1 MDLVWY
7 GYCLAWLVILGLGD
21 YIKKLVTLHKFD
33 KDVFLAVCFILYVLL
48 FYINYVIFWDGSL
61 TKQEIIIAAPAWV
74 FDFMI
79 PLWML
84 AALKYSDSSLAF
96 VSIRMITSFTLLA
109 VWAWYFNDNLHIL
122 NMLWFA
128 LWVIA
133 IYLLSWF
140 EFWKKHKISQK
151 GFIGIIL
158 AIVWITLGNS
168 YFKFYVEEIDIPSFM
183 FLKFSFT
190 ASFIFLYL
198 TIRKRWENFTLI
210 NIKNIIWYAWITT
223 ILFLLQFWYVFPE
236 IYRLWPLSISYKILS
251 YSLAVPILLSIIF
264 HGEKLNKRKIIAF
277 IFTAVSLLFF
287 FF

>member
-33 KDVFLAVCFILYVLL
+33 KDVFLAVCFILYVIL
-48 FYINYVIFWDGSL
+48 FFVNYIIFWDGSL
-61 TKQEIIIAAPAWV
+61 TKQEIMIAAPAGV

-84 AALKYSDSSLAF
+84 AALKYADSSLAF

-109 VWAWYFNDNLHIL
+109 VWAWYFDDNLHIL

-168 YFKFYVEEIDIPSFM
+168 YFKYYVEEVDIPSFM

-190 ASFIFLYL
+190 ASFVFLYL
-198 TIRKRWENFTLI
+198 TLRKRWKNFTFI
-210 NIKNIIWYAWITT
+210 NIKNILWYAFITT
-223 ILFLLQFWYVFPE
+223 LLFLLQFGYVFPE

-251 YSLAVPILLSIIF
+251 YSLAVPILLSIIS
-264 HGEKLNKRKIIAF
+264 HQETLTKRKKYAF
-277 IFTAVSLLFF
+277 ALTALSLLFF

>member
-1 MDLVWY
+1 MDYIWY
-7 GYCLAWLVILGLGD
+7 GYCLVWLVILWLWD
-21 YIKKLVTLHKFD
+21 YIKKIITLHKFD

-48 FYINYVIFWDGSL
+48 FFINFLIFWDK
-61 TKQEIIIAAPAWV
+61 TITQKEIFVAIPAGI

-84 AALKYSDSSLAF
+84 AALKYADSSLAF

-109 VWAWYFNDNLHIL
+109 VWAWYFNDNLHVL
-122 NMLWFA
+122 NLLWFG
-128 LWVIA
+128 LGVIA

-151 GFIGIIL
+151 GFIWIIL

-168 YFKFYVEEIDIPSFM
+168 YFKYFVENVDIPSFM
-183 FLKFSFT
+183 FLKFTMT
-190 ASFIFLYL
+190 ALLVFIYL
-198 TIRKRWENFTLI
+198 SIRKRWKNFTLI
-210 NIKNIIWYAWITT
+210 NVKNIIWYAWITT
-223 ILFLLQFWYVFPE
+223 VLFLIQFGYVFPE

-264 HGEKLNKRKIIAF
+264 HWEKLTQRKKYAF
-277 IFTAVSLLFF
+277 ILTALSLLFF

>member
-1 MDLVWY
+1 
-7 GYCLAWLVILGLGD
+7 
-21 YIKKLVTLHKFD
+21 
-33 KDVFLAVCFILYVLL
+33 
-48 FYINYVIFWDGSL
+48 
-61 TKQEIIIAAPAWV
+61 
-74 FDFMI
+74 
-79 PLWML
+79 
-84 AALKYSDSSLAF
+84 
-96 VSIRMITSFTLLA
+96 
-109 VWAWYFNDNLHIL
+109 
-122 NMLWFA
+122 
-128 LWVIA
+128 VIA

-190 ASFIFLYL
+190 ASFVFLYL
-198 TIRKRWENFTLI
+198 TIRKRWKNFTLI

-251 YSLAVPILLSIIF
+251 YSLAVPILLSILF
-264 HGEKLNKRKIIAF
+264 HWESLTKRKKYAF
-277 IFTAVSLLFF
+277 ALTALSLLFF